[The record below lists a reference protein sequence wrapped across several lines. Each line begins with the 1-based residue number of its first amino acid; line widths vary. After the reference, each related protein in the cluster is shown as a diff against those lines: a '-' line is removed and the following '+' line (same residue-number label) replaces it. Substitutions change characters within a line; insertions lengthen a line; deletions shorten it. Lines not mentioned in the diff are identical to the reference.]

1 MSTLFSGGGMK
12 SKYWHNELYKLALEM
27 NKYNGRG
34 VKQNLDLLLSQVRTR
49 SNKHN
54 NSVR

>member
-1 MSTLFSGGGMK
+1 MK

-54 NSVR
+54 NSVQ

>member
-1 MSTLFSGGGMK
+1 MK

-34 VKQNLDLLLSQVRTR
+34 VKHNLDLLLSQVRAR
-49 SNKHN
+49 NKERK
-54 NSVR
+54 NSIR

>member
-1 MSTLFSGGGMK
+1 MT
-12 SKYWHNELYKLALEM
+12 SKNLHNELYKLAIAMAKL
-27 NKYNGRG
+27 NGKS

-49 SNKHN
+49 NNGHN

>member
-1 MSTLFSGGGMK
+1 MR

-34 VKQNLDLLLSQVRTR
+34 VKQNLDLLLSQVRAR
-49 SNKHN
+49 NNGHK